1 MMHDEM
7 SLKEDLIGLDFDLE
21 KLDGLIEV
29 KIVLVCIQFVT
40 LTIIAGLELYKM
52 WLKKNK
58 GQYGLMTVVSH

>member
-7 SLKEDLIGLDFDLE
+7 SLNEDLIGLNFDLE
-21 KLDGLIEV
+21 KLDELIGL
-29 KIVLVCIQFVT
+29 KLVLVCIQFVT

-52 WLKKNK
+52 WSKKNK